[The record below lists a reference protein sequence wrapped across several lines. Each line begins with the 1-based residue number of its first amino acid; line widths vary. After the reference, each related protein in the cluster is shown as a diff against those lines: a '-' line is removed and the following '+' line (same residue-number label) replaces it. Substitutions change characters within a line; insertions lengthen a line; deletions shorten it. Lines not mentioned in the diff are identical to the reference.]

1 MTRPEGWP
9 VASGVPAPELRWDLR
24 FTEDE
29 VEADYRTWRT
39 DHVRAFMQVA
49 LYGAAGAA
57 TCTFVAVLFGVVG
70 QHGIHRVLGLV
81 LVPVMVA
88 LLLAGAAVSHDRDR
102 PWLIQLW
109 SAAANLLGGVLAVV
123 LTYQNEDPAFTGA
136 CVMMAAFFGL
146 TMFRLRPPVA
156 LASVTP
162 YVVLAAAAA
171 IKQHADGAVDRQHL
185 AAGLFIPVTALL
197 IGMLF
202 NLAIEWVTRQSYVD
216 HLIIEAQQEALFDE
230 RVNMARFVPPD
241 IAETAHLSG
250 VSTAV
255 RTEIYSLTAVSID
268 LRGFTTFTQRH
279 GAEFMVQV
287 LQEYYA
293 VVIDAAKEYGATVKD
308 FAGDGALILVGA
320 PFPRPDH
327 TRVGL
332 RLARHLMT
340 KVREVTDRWATP
352 ETPLGVG
359 IGISSGECAV
369 GAIGTEQQLEYAA
382 IGTTV
387 NLSARLCS
395 RAQDGQIL
403 MGPATARAL
412 EETPGWTRQMFTLSG
427 MDEPV
432 EVTIEDTRLPVP
444 VLTTPGTVPTQ
455 RATAAE
461 EADAEAAAGPDME
474 TDAGADAGPDA
485 GADVQAHANV
495 TPGTDEHPT

>member
-9 VASGVPAPELRWDLR
+9 VVSELTFPETRWGLR
-24 FTEDE
+24 FSEQA
-29 VEADYRTWRT
+29 VEADYRTWRR
-39 DHVRAFMQVA
+39 DHVRKFAQVA
-49 LYGAAGAA
+49 MYGAAGAA
-57 TCTFVAVLFGVVG
+57 FCALIAVVFGALD
-70 QHGIHRVLGLV
+70 HYRALALV
-81 LVPVMVA
+81 LIPAMIG
-88 LLLAGAAVSHDRDR
+88 LLLLGVLVSRSERTSHLTGA
-102 PWLIQLW
+102 W
-109 SAAANLLGGVLAVV
+109 SALANLLGGFLAVA
-123 LTYQNEDPAFTGA
+123 LTYRMEQPTLTGA
-136 CVMMAAFFGL
+136 CVTMAAYFGL
-146 TMFRLRPPVA
+146 TMFRLPPLIAVV
-156 LASVTP
+156 SVTP
-162 YVVLAAAAA
+162 YCLLAAGASYRM
-171 IKQHADGAVDRQHL
+171 HADGIVDDQQLAV
-185 AAGLFIPVTALL
+185 GLFIPLTALL
-197 IGMLF
+197 SGMVL
-202 NLAIEWVTRQSYVD
+202 NLAMEWITRQTYVD
-216 HLIIEAQQEALFDE
+216 HLIIESQQEALFDE
-230 RVNMARFVPPD
+230 RSNMARFVSPD

-250 VSTAV
+250 LSMDI

-268 LRGFTTFTQRH
+268 LRGFTSFTQAH

-332 RLARHLMT
+332 RLARHLMAQ
-340 KVREVTDRWATP
+340 VRTVTDKWATP

-412 EETPGWTRQMFTLSG
+412 EEGPGWQREMIQLSG
-427 MDEPV
+427 MSEPV
-432 EVTIEDTRLPVP
+432 EVTIEDTRVTPAP
-444 VLTTPGTVPTQ
+444 LTTPGTVPVQ
-455 RATAAE
+455 RTT
-461 EADAEAAAGPDME
+461 P
-474 TDAGADAGPDA
+474 PDA
-485 GADVQAHANV
+485 SADYGNDDVLA
-495 TPGTDEHPT
+495 PPEPLHPTGALVEPSPSLVEPVETPHDD